1 MACLYCGKV
10 GKHDFRCPNYEPPR
24 PKCYCSECGDGILVG
39 EQYVKLTGN
48 IYTHYECLTTRQLLE
63 ELQIDVQTMEE

>member
-24 PKCYCSECGDGILVG
+24 PKCYCSECGDGIL
-39 EQYVKLTGN
+39 EKN
-48 IYTHYECLTTRQLLE
+48 FA
-63 ELQIDVQTMEE
+63 